1 MNTTCIT
8 SLIQLISSNPIQTL
22 HNRYASSG
30 TNVYGYDLRTC
41 TSPII
46 KTPHL
51 DLSSSFQCQ
60 DEINQL
66 SFSFP
71 KRNKDGS
78 RNYQLAAVDDCG
90 EVHIPSECI
99 PHDLPSQQSPISS
112 KHTVLHHAEPGS
124 HTITSCA
131 VFRPRANGIYVA
143 SGGTDCMVKLF
154 DVSKPKRATS
164 TIHIKPAESEN
175 TSQIC
180 NPPFIHSL
188 QWSPSGRLLAA
199 GVGDGSCVILRGEG
213 NRLVEIGR
221 LGYEQGGHG
230 AAVAAVCFPGFGS
243 CASKSAEAEDRLLI
257 SAGNDGKILFWD
269 LGGNMI
275 DGDAV
280 DPLLYLGG
288 CSDTTEQVKT
298 QDNELQNA
306 TEAMKSTSISSSKK
320 GKNKKKG
327 KTNNQHKTST
337 ITTDDDL
344 FLDDLLPSPPKVLFQ
359 IPHHH
364 KPNWITCS
372 RASSDA
378 LPSSVFVADTTNDIS
393 IYSLPTR

>member
-1 MNTTCIT
+1 MTNN
-8 SLIQLISSNPIQTL
+8 LIQTICC
-22 HNRYASSG
+22 NRYASSG

-41 TSPII
+41 TGPII

-71 KRNKDGS
+71 KRIKDGC
-78 RNYQLAAVDDCG
+78 RHYQLAAVDDCG

-99 PHDLPSQQSPISS
+99 SQDLASQQSPISS

-124 HTITSCA
+124 HTIASCA
-131 VFRPRANGIYVA
+131 VFRPHVNGVYVA

-154 DVSKPKRATS
+154 DVTKPKRATS
-164 TIHIKPAESEN
+164 SIHIKPAESEN
-175 TSQIC
+175 TTQIC
-180 NPPFIHSL
+180 NPPFIHAL

-213 NRLVEIGR
+213 NRLIEIGR
-221 LGYEQGGHG
+221 LGYDQGGHG
-230 AAVAAVCFPGFGS
+230 SAVAAVCFPGFG
-243 CASKSAEAEDRLLI
+243 ASILSTIQTRSVEAEDRLLI

-269 LGGNMI
+269 LGGNMV
-275 DGDAV
+275 DGDAM

-288 CSDTTEQVKT
+288 CSDAKEQVKK
-298 QDNELQNA
+298 QGNELQNA
-306 TEAMKSTSISSSKK
+306 TEAMNSASISSKKSK

-337 ITTDDDL
+337 DDDL
-344 FLDDLLPSPPKVLFQ
+344 FLDDLLPSPPKVMFQ

-393 IYSLPTR
+393 IYSLPTP

>member
-1 MNTTCIT
+1 MST
-8 SLIQLISSNPIQTL
+8 
-22 HNRYASSG
+22 G
-30 TNVYGYDLRTC
+30 TNIFGYDLRHHANNSTG
-41 TSPII
+41 PII
-46 KTPHL
+46 KTPYL
-51 DLSSSFQCQ
+51 DLSSSFQCL

-78 RNYQLAAVDDCG
+78 RNYQMAAVDDCG

-99 PHDLPSQQSPISS
+99 PQSILSQQSPISP

-124 HTITSCA
+124 HTIASSA
-131 VFRPRANGIYVA
+131 VFRPRVNGTYVA

-154 DVSKPKRATS
+154 DVTKPKRATS
-164 TIHIKPAESEN
+164 SIHIQPAESEN
-175 TSQIC
+175 TTQIC

-221 LGYEQGGHG
+221 LGQDQGGHG
-230 AAVAAVCFPGFGS
+230 SAVAAVCFPGFGS
-243 CASKSAEAEDRLLI
+243 SATKSASVEAEDRLLI

-269 LGGNMI
+269 LGGNMV
-275 DGDAV
+275 DGDAL
-280 DPLLYLGG
+280 DPLLYLGV
-288 CSDTTEQVKT
+288 CSGDNEKVKNEDDDLQDTT
-298 QDNELQNA
+298 NA
-306 TEAMKSTSISSSKK
+306 INSITISSKK
-320 GKNKKKG
+320 SKSKNKKKG
-327 KTNNQHKTST
+327 KTNSQHKASN
-337 ITTDDDL
+337 TDDDL

-359 IPHHH
+359 IPHNQ

-372 RASSDA
+372 RASDEA

-393 IYSLPTR
+393 IYSFPTS